1 MLDTVTIVT
10 IVFCQ
15 HTLTDMQTR
24 SSSNSSNKGAPGL
37 APTNPTSSTIQRGRK
52 AANSN
57 SKAAKKPMEPGTKC
71 QWTPEE
77 EERLIVFL
85 VSRKSEA
92 GDGGSFKAPTW
103 TAAVQEMA
111 KFLTKGP
118 NKTATACS
126 SKYSRVRISA
136 HHNRKSLTIL
146 QLRTQY
152 NIVTTLKGLSGLG
165 SRYTTEL
172 GMNIGVNE
180 QSVWNEYTTVHFYL

>member
-24 SSSNSSNKGAPGL
+24 SSSNSSNEGAPGL

-57 SKAAKKPMEPGTKC
+57 SKAAKKPVEPGTKC
-71 QWTPEE
+71 QWTPGE

-92 GDGGSFKAPTW
+92 GD
-103 TAAVQEMA
+103 
-111 KFLTKGP
+111 
-118 NKTATACS
+118 C
-126 SKYSRVRISA
+126 Y
-136 HHNRKSLTIL
+136 
-146 QLRTQY
+146 
-152 NIVTTLKGLSGLG
+152 GLSRLINLRSYSVDLEILVIGRWSYLWNV
-165 SRYTTEL
+165 SHIPQKRLCTFTS
-172 GMNIGVNE
+172 NIE
-180 QSVWNEYTTVHFYL
+180 ASK